1 MAVAAGLD
9 GVLGYVGAPHP
20 CVTVHLL
27 LALGMAVLGIGSVEV
42 LTMLPLPLYGCWG
55 GLSPYDL
62 LGTCEGI
69 ALLPETSLGDRR
81 NVLQCSSRSWQPS
94 TFPGGILVGV
104 RVVVA
109 LVAGVCLD
117 VFGRRRS
124 IVAWMGLYFVVAFAR
139 SFSPNAESVVFC
151 ISLEGAAAQA
161 STLALLLLAAEG
173 STQKE
178 CVRSVCLVLLGH
190 AIGVAGTTPI
200 ITLFVQDSVYSQ
212 MARSLPSLVFVLFIF
227 TLPESAR
234 WAVCRGKVKEATL
247 MLKKSHHV
255 AFDPTI
261 RHKLTALHQEHK
273 LSLAQYG
280 CSGRAIRESLYPLFK
295 ARRLFLVFFV
305 FSLCGLAL
313 GCAAG
318 ARGIFDPPA
327 YNSFEDRQI
336 AYGITEFL
344 ALLLLG
350 LALSRVGVK
359 WVLVSLMSSLS
370 VALLLTRL
378 LKAVDVESCGGY
390 VFFSCL
396 GYASLVLA
404 LVWMGVGIIRLTPTH
419 SRGAVL
425 GMTFSLATLGNALPT
440 LDVSGTFASWGLYLD
455 NEYTELGM
463 WAIVTF
469 VGGLLTLLLPKTSYC
484 LPDTISHMT
493 CEPSSYEKPEEEEEL
508 QNTQL

>member
-1 MAVAAGLD
+1 
-9 GVLGYVGAPHP
+9 
-20 CVTVHLL
+20 
-27 LALGMAVLGIGSVEV
+27 
-42 LTMLPLPLYGCWG
+42 
-55 GLSPYDL
+55 
-62 LGTCEGI
+62 
-69 ALLPETSLGDRR
+69 
-81 NVLQCSSRSWQPS
+81 
-94 TFPGGILVGV
+94 
-104 RVVVA
+104 
-109 LVAGVCLD
+109 
-117 VFGRRRS
+117 
-124 IVAWMGLYFVVAFAR
+124 
-139 SFSPNAESVVFC
+139 
-151 ISLEGAAAQA
+151 
-161 STLALLLLAAEG
+161 
-173 STQKE
+173 
-178 CVRSVCLVLLGH
+178 
-190 AIGVAGTTPI
+190 
-200 ITLFVQDSVYSQ
+200 
-212 MARSLPSLVFVLFIF
+212 
-227 TLPESAR
+227 
-234 WAVCRGKVKEATL
+234 
-247 MLKKSHHV
+247 
-255 AFDPTI
+255 
-261 RHKLTALHQEHK
+261 
-273 LSLAQYG
+273 
-280 CSGRAIRESLYPLFK
+280 
-295 ARRLFLVFFV
+295 
-305 FSLCGLAL
+305 
-313 GCAAG
+313 
-318 ARGIFDPPA
+318 
-327 YNSFEDRQI
+327 FEDRQI

-404 LVWMGVGIIRLTPTH
+404 LVWLGVGIVRLTPTH

-493 CEPSSYEKPEEEEEL
+493 CEASSYEKPEEEEEL